1 MKRILF
7 LLALL
12 GTFFLADA
20 QKYTP
25 NYSWIEFFGKIKVK
39 YLTLP
44 SDSAGAEV
52 RSIFLDTVNR
62 KAYIKW
68 PSPYGWQELTGVGG
82 GGTSGDADSLN
93 GQPASYYQK
102 AQYNY
107 LGSLYRKISWTGLTD
122 FTNASSGAAIVSN
135 KIQFTGGTNSYSNY
149 LSINYYTGLQKW
161 TQTVG
166 VKIESK
172 TSTSYGFA
180 IGLQSINSSGSGY
193 TFPFAVQ
200 FNSTNGSDSGKIIIR
215 EGTSFTQRA
224 ISSTG
229 LSFSANDSIVL
240 AVERDHN
247 TFTVKARNFTTDSD
261 EISVSYVF
269 TGSVIAP
276 NTGRFTFYNLGG
288 TNTLYY
294 WDVFSKQP
302 KNVSLYTLV
311 DSKGGTYPEVTSY
324 EKTWPAML
332 NAYFGSTASNSGAGD
347 KTAEGLLLT
356 NEIIAIQPR
365 NVVIAIGSNDIRT
378 SVATGAMTANIDT
391 IYNRLTAAGIGVYF
405 ALMYE
410 SSISQSSLISH
421 LTTNYT
427 TRYIDAYSATQSN
440 QNSVASDNVH
450 LTDIGND
457 EVFTSVVTSGKV
469 TGDFRMTDRNVGDL
483 KSWEQYTNPNW
494 LTSITASKVS
504 DLSANVILN
513 QTATDQTGNARI
525 SGYYRGDKIGL
536 GVAPSDLDMDIFKSK
551 PTQGVVGISLRNT
564 SASGYAGIRIFNE
577 SGTQALTFGYSGG
590 STGFRDLTA
599 WLQAQ
604 NTPFGIY
611 QVTTPL
617 WYTDNSGNI
626 GYGHISPSVK
636 HHFVGQ
642 MRIGTLTAQTD
653 TGSYKPLVVDASGN
667 VQKSTYWYGS
677 GGGGG
682 GMVYPGAGI
691 PLSTGSGWGTSITNN
706 SGNWNTAYSERNQW
720 DGGATGLTASTGRT
734 SLGATTVGSNLFTA
748 SNPSAV
754 RYIQINADNTV
765 TFLDAAGMRAAV
777 GGVGI
782 SGSPVLGTM
791 GRWINSSTIGTSN
804 YFDDGNRG
812 GFNTTSVP
820 AGVKFQFNGTDGG
833 LQIFRL
839 TTTQR
844 NALGSPPDYTMIQNT
859 TTGKIEIFKSGTW
872 HEISTDQELG
882 SLLYDSTYDKLIDIV
897 NTNDVKIKSIRV
909 RAGANIT
916 VNKTVNGS
924 GSSVDYEIVGSAGDP
939 TMGGDMSGTAS
950 NAQIVSGAVSS
961 TELAT
966 DAVTNVKVA
975 NDAINTAEIVNDA
988 VTNAKL
994 ANMGNATIKGRS
1006 TAGTGDPED
1015 LTPTQV
1021 LDLLRPSD
1029 VRSMVQTL
1037 TDGATITW
1045 NRNNGLNAV
1054 VTLAGN
1060 RTLSITNIVAG
1071 DYGTLRVVQDATGSR
1086 TLALPA
1092 GSKVVGGGAGAITL
1106 STAANRVDV
1115 LSFYYDGT
1123 NYYWNYGTN
1132 YN

>member
-1 MKRILF
+1 M
-7 LLALL
+7 LALL

-107 LGSLYRKISWTGLTD
+107 LGSLYSKTSWTGLTD

-180 IGLQSINSSGSGY
+180 IGLQSVNSSGSGY

-356 NEIIAIQPR
+356 NEIIAIQPK

-378 SVATGAMTANIDT
+378 SVATGTMTANIDT

-440 QNSVASDNVH
+440 PNSVASDNVH

-682 GMVYPGAGI
+682 MVYPGAGI

-720 DGGATGLTASTGRT
+720 DGGATGLNATTARA
-734 SLGATTVGSNLFTA
+734 SLGITTWASSLLTTA
-748 SNPSAV
+748 NPSAV

-782 SGSPVLGTM
+782 SGSPTLGTM
-791 GRWINSSTIGTSN
+791 ARWINSTTIGTSLFYDN
-804 YFDDGNRG
+804 GTVG
-812 GFNTTSVP
+812 GFNTTSLP
-820 AGVKFQFNGTDGG
+820 SGVKFQFNGTDGN

-844 NALGSPPDYTMIQNT
+844 DALSSPADYGMHWNT
-859 TTGKIEIFKSGTW
+859 TLNKLEVRRSGAW
-872 HEISTDQELG
+872 EQYSTDQELG
-882 SLLYDSTYDKLIDIV
+882 SIDYVKKSLYDSMMQVVGINVRIKALRIYAGTNIV
-897 NTNDVKIKSIRV
+897 
-909 RAGANIT
+909 
-916 VNKTVNGS
+916 VNAS
-924 GSSVDYEIVGSAGDP
+924 PDDSSAAYEIKMATMVESRIKGRAAGTGTGDP
-939 TMGGDMSGTAS
+939 TDLTPAQVYDIIGSTIAGALSINADSVMGKPVQATTPSEGGYLRFNNSNNRWEPYVINDYITLAISDETTDLTTGTAKITFRMPFACTVTAVRAS
-950 NAQIVSGAVSS
+950 LSTTSSSGNPTFDINENGTTILSTKLSIDASEKTSTTAATAAVIS
-961 TELAT
+961 
-966 DAVTNVKVA
+966 DASIA
-975 NDAINTAEIVNDA
+975 DDAEI
-988 VTNAKL
+988 
-994 ANMGNATIKGRS
+994 TIDID
-1006 TAGTGDPED
+1006 TAGTGAK
-1015 LTPTQV
+1015 
-1021 LDLLRPSD
+1021 
-1029 VRSMVQTL
+1029 
-1037 TDGATITW
+1037 GAKITIYF
-1045 NRNNGLNAV
+1045 R
-1054 VTLAGN
+1054 
-1060 RTLSITNIVAG
+1060 
-1071 DYGTLRVVQDATGSR
+1071 
-1086 TLALPA
+1086 
-1092 GSKVVGGGAGAITL
+1092 K
-1106 STAANRVDV
+1106 
-1115 LSFYYDGT
+1115 
-1123 NYYWNYGTN
+1123 
-1132 YN
+1132 